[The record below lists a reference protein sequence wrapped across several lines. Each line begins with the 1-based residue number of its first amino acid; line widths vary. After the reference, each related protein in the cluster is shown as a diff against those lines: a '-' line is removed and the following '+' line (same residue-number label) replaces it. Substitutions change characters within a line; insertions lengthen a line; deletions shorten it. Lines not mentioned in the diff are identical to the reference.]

1 MMYTQHNWIR
11 TGQLCV
17 WKPSLAIIFEGNGLT
32 RAPSLFTFFTEYKKR
47 VKEKEAQEVE
57 AFKKHRY

>member
-17 WKPSLAIIFEGNGLT
+17 WKPSLAIIFEDNGST
-32 RAPSLFTFFTEYKKR
+32 WAPSLFTFFTEYKKR
-47 VKEKEAQEVE
+47 AKEKEAQEVE
-57 AFKKHRY
+57 AFKKHR